1 MLLTKSSGGGGHG
14 GGGGGGSYGAPSD
27 SYGAPPP
34 SSYGPPSGGG
44 GGYGGGGWGRSFHK
58 WPIMNDKQTTK
69 TEIADGFNRIPMT
82 GEVLSNAE
90 SIDYLDYQDYQEPS
104 PIMNSS
110 SVISNWN
117 TPSYTA
123 FHQYKDTNVST
134 GLTKNNLQLEATVN
148 PKGRSLIFD
157 ENPINP
163 VDIINVIEKIVD
175 STTTTDQPVADVT
188 PEFTTN
194 AAYMDEW
201 QATAE
206 KTKTNNILSTNS
218 NANIKLQQTEL
229 RRSKDIPLLREI

>member
-14 GGGGGGSYGAPSD
+14 GGGGGGHSD

-44 GGYGGGGWGRSFHK
+44 GGYGGGGGGWGRSFHK
-58 WPIMNDKQTTK
+58 WPMTYDKQTK
-69 TEIADGFNRIPMT
+69 TEIADGSNRIPMT
-82 GEVLSNAE
+82 GEVISNAE

-134 GLTKNNLQLEATVN
+134 GLAKNNLQSEATVN
-148 PKGRSLIFD
+148 TKGRSLIFD

-163 VDIINVIEKIVD
+163 VNIVNVIEKIVD

-188 PEFTTN
+188 REFTTN

-201 QATAE
+201 QTTAE
-206 KTKTNNILSTNS
+206 KTKTNNVLSTNS

-229 RRSKDIPLLREI
+229 RRSKAIPLLREI